1 MHKKVVFY
9 HFLAANL
16 KKNAHKFF
24 DNIDGA
30 KTVNVTKIARKAI
43 ENIALD
49 SYETIIYLDLEN
61 F

>member
-1 MHKKVVFY
+1 M
-9 HFLAANL
+9 LTN
-16 KKNAHKFF
+16 FF

-30 KTVNVTKIARKAI
+30 KIVNITKIARKAI